1 MDQVQQ
7 LAARGVGHE
16 DVDVVRVLPVAKH
29 LDQKLASALNQGWDD
44 NMALARKT
52 VAGELGT

>member
-16 DVDVVRVLPVAKH
+16 DVDVVRVLPVTKH
-29 LDQKLASALNQGWDD
+29 LDKKIASAIESE
-44 NMALARKT
+44 NMVLARKT
-52 VAGELGT
+52 VAGDMGT